1 MSIETINDIGYAVSS
16 RTAGTYNVNSFTTS
30 GNGTGATFTVTIDSN
45 GAASV
50 SVTDK
55 GNNYVANDRI
65 IIADAQLGG
74 GGAVEL
80 IFRVETASRG

>member
-1 MSIETINDIGYAVSS
+1 VSIETIKNIGYAVSS
-16 RTAGTYNVNSFTTS
+16 RTAGTYNISSFTTD
-30 GNGTGATFTVTIDSN
+30 GRGTGATFTVTVDSS

-50 SVTDK
+50 SVTGK
-55 GNNYVANDRI
+55 GNNYVADDRI

-80 IFRVETASRG
+80 TFQVATAS